1 MRMGAPSE
9 QDPSGVELISSER
22 PGPPLALVLA
32 GVNSAKD
39 FAAAIPTGLSVS
51 RFLT

>member
-1 MRMGAPSE
+1 MGAPSE
-9 QDPSGVELISSER
+9 QDPSGVEVISSES
-22 PGPPLALVLA
+22 PGPPLAPALA

-39 FAAAIPTGLSVS
+39 LAAAMPTGPSVS